1 VLLLLVL
8 LQGRCRLLVIDNIAA
23 TVWHDRAAVF
33 SATNQQLPYTFQ
45 QHTGWPGPMQQWPPQ
60 QQQQQQGLAG
70 DSGRGPGFDA
80 LRVQKT
86 VAMLLQALSQQ
97 WRVPVVVT
105 KQTGVH
111 QLDRSG
117 AAKLVQREILTEPL
131 QV

>member
-1 VLLLLVL
+1 M
-8 LQGRCRLLVIDNIAA
+8 
-23 TVWHDRAAVF
+23 F

-45 QHTGWPGPMQQWPPQ
+45 QHTGWPGPTQQWPPQ
-60 QQQQQQGLAG
+60 QQQGPAG

-80 LRVQKT
+80 LRVQKA
-86 VAMLLQALSQQ
+86 VAVLLQALSQQ
-97 WRVPVVVT
+97 WRIPVVVT

-117 AAKLVQREILTEPL
+117 VAKLVQRETLTEPL